1 MYLRTEKVDVPED
14 REGGE
19 AAPSWRTD
27 LPRRSSVKLQ
37 VLAAKRVERKER
49 EKLEGEEKWNHN
61 DSIDRNLTQRGF
73 NVGRRRRFEMVRE
86 REVAESDSSTFRQ
99 RDRVGLSAEEAV
111 SWAYGLQSKRWRFV
125 RFWASAKLLGQ

>member
-49 EKLEGEEKWNHN
+49 EKLEGGEESTESQVENF
-61 DSIDRNLTQRGF
+61 RLTLQMILIS
-73 NVGRRRRFEMVRE
+73 NNE
-86 REVAESDSSTFRQ
+86 RD
-99 RDRVGLSAEEAV
+99 
-111 SWAYGLQSKRWRFV
+111 
-125 RFWASAKLLGQ
+125 